1 MFNYLK
7 RVFTGQKTVRKNIKG
22 QVYTFRYEG
31 KPVFFDPIQM
41 LTDLN
46 YRMEEER
53 VQRLSYQFKI
63 DPLPTFFTLPAESDA
78 PSVTCS
84 IGVGEKELQVSR
96 HTYKISN
103 FPASFYR
110 FRLGGEVIGI
120 FTRIYHQPQYHQNLG
135 LKLASMQKDSLNLST
150 DSWLW
155 ENEDGKFLFLEKFG
169 QPQIWDFKD
178 RSKIMQITQSRAN
191 VPV

>member
-1 MFNYLK
+1 MLSYLK
-7 RVFTGQKTVRKNIKG
+7 RVFTGQKTIRKNIKG
-22 QVYTFRYEG
+22 KVYTFRFEG

-53 VQRLSYQFKI
+53 VQRLPYQFKL
-63 DPLPTFFTLPAESDA
+63 DPLPTFFSLPAESDP
-78 PSVTCS
+78 PSVTCT
-84 IGVGEKELQVSR
+84 IGVGEEELHVSR

-110 FRLGGEVIGI
+110 FRLGGEVIGV
-120 FTRIYHQPQYHQNLG
+120 FTRIYHQPQYHQHLG
-135 LKLASMQKDSLNLST
+135 LKLASMHKDSLNLSS

-155 ENEDGKFLFLEKFG
+155 ENEDGKFLYLEKFG
-169 QPQIWDFKD
+169 QPQIWDFRD
-178 RSKIMQITQSRAN
+178 RSKLNQITQSKVNA
-191 VPV
+191 PS